1 MGRTVWGVVGKR
13 VGSGRCTGEVLAR
26 GSGFRRCAA
35 ELLAKGFELGRWLEE
50 LLERG
55 LADMLPKNARVRAVR
70 PGCALDCVV
79 FDASRAR
86 ERQFR
91 DVDGLAAEVL
101 HTLAFFLA
109 ATSRNRCRLSGDVA
123 NRRAMS
129 LLANRQPA
137 NRSPAQKARPRD
149 PLARKLPPPQP
160 RPRKRPRVR
169 EAFQPASISFSIP
182 SRGSSSR
189 LRRRWACS
197 RCWSM

>member
-1 MGRTVWGVVGKR
+1 
-13 VGSGRCTGEVLAR
+13 
-26 GSGFRRCAA
+26 
-35 ELLAKGFELGRWLEE
+35 
-50 LLERG
+50 
-55 LADMLPKNARVRAVR
+55 MLPKNARVRAVR
-70 PGCALDCVV
+70 PGFALDCVV

-91 DVDGLAAEVL
+91 DVDGLAAEAL

-149 PLARKLPPPQP
+149 PLARKLPPSQP

-169 EAFQPASISFSIP
+169 GAFNLRLFRFPDFYAAAVHGFAADGRVVDVGVCDHRVARAFGRQPLSVVV
-182 SRGSSSR
+182 GSV
-189 LRRRWACS
+189 LR
-197 RCWSM
+197 